1 VDVSFSPEALEQL
14 EARRTWWKA
23 NRASADLFDIE
34 LGVAITTIGDRGA
47 SLPVVRNLEG
57 RAIRRW
63 MMPRTR
69 CHLYFEVVASRVIV
83 VSAWGAR
90 MGRLPAL

>member
-34 LGVAITTIGDRGA
+34 LGVAITTA
-47 SLPVVRNLEG
+47 AAPV
-57 RAIRRW
+57 
-63 MMPRTR
+63 
-69 CHLYFEVVASRVIV
+69 
-83 VSAWGAR
+83 
-90 MGRLPAL
+90 